1 MPIVVL
7 IDHRSSFLRT
17 PPSLLPSLRV
27 VHSNATILRLFLSAS
42 QIQCRRPPVY
52 SFFPLC
58 CLDTGCA
65 CITPR
70 RSSPKHRCLCLHS
83 NYTSS
88 PPAFSHALSPWP
100 LVDVAYSLSS
110 LCSAFFLNPMLP
122 PTNLQFFS
130 SVPYAP
136 SMYVYSILTLF
147 FLSSLCRY
155 YGPCPV
161 LFFAHPRTRI
171 VVATQSTCSTQ
182 MLVIN

>member
-17 PPSLLPSLRV
+17 PPSLPPSLRV
-27 VHSNATILRLFLSAS
+27 VHSNATILHLFLSAS

-58 CLDTGCA
+58 RLDTGCA

-110 LCSAFFLNPMLP
+110 LFSAFFLNPTLP

-147 FLSSLCRY
+147 FFIIPLQILWPLPSVVLCSSSRTHCRRH
-155 YGPCPV
+155 PV
-161 LFFAHPRTRI
+161 N
-171 VVATQSTCSTQ
+171 V
-182 MLVIN
+182 